1 MPRPVSIYAYF
12 LPRIFL
18 EALSGSEACMPVAP
32 IQRSGLNCHCPLA
45 GSILMA
51 LLHRKKCDILSASC
65 SPVGWMERSDTH
77 QRRCVWRWVSLRST
91 HPTKHAFAIS
101 RRIASEVCIL
111 VALLEKRGRREDRVL
126 AAPAVSRAICANK
139 NAHEHT
145 GQREHSGLPC
155 AMALRLIARSPR

>member
-51 LLHRKKCDILSASC
+51 LLRCKKNATFCPRHAVPQDGWSEAI
-65 SPVGWMERSDTH
+65 PVNAGACGDGY
-77 QRRCVWRWVSLRST
+77 RCA
-91 HPTKHAFAIS
+91 PP
-101 RRIASEVCIL
+101 IL
-111 VALLEKRGRREDRVL
+111 VWGCGSQEAGM
-126 AAPAVSRAICANK
+126 AANS
-139 NAHEHT
+139 
-145 GQREHSGLPC
+145 S
-155 AMALRLIARSPR
+155 